1 MKKKVILIA
10 ALMKK
15 LEDDFG
21 EGYSRRSYNA
31 LRANYSDFLI
41 CTPKGLGIA
50 AELAEAFLAH
60 YKARSALIEALKEYA
75 AANGIKYRLPYGIDK
90 RSKDFV
96 EAIVRRSYEARK
108 KKPAAP
114 NETTK
119 QKPETKKGT
128 AENDKTSKERSSRK

>member
-1 MKKKVILIA
+1 MKKKVVLIA
-10 ALMKK
+10 GLMKK

-60 YKARSALIEALKEYA
+60 YKARSALIEVLKEYA
-75 AANGIKYRLPYGIDK
+75 AANGIKYRLPYGMDK

-96 EAIVRRSYEARK
+96 EAIVRRSYEARN
-108 KKPAAP
+108 KKPAAKI
-114 NETTK
+114 TTK

-128 AENDKTSKERSSRK
+128 DENAKASKRSSCK

>member
-1 MKKKVILIA
+1 MKKKGILIA
-10 ALMKK
+10 GLMKK
-15 LEDDFG
+15 LEDDFD
-21 EGYSRRSYNA
+21 EAYARRAYNA

-41 CTPKGLGIA
+41 CTPKGLGID
-50 AELAEAFLAH
+50 AELAEAFLKH

-108 KKPAAP
+108 KKPADK
-114 NETTK
+114 ETTK

-128 AENDKTSKERSSRK
+128 AENDKASKERSSRK

>member
-1 MKKKVILIA
+1 MKKKVVLIA
-10 ALMKK
+10 GLMKK

-41 CTPKGLGIA
+41 CTPKGLGVD
-50 AELAEAFLAH
+50 AELAEAFLNH
-60 YKARSALIEALKEYA
+60 YKARSALVETLKEYA

-108 KKPAAP
+108 KKPAAK
-114 NETTK
+114 ETTK

-128 AENDKTSKERSSRK
+128 VENDKASKERSSRK

>member
-10 ALMKK
+10 GLMKK

-50 AELAEAFLAH
+50 AELAGAFLAH
-60 YKARSALIEALKEYA
+60 YKARAALIEALKEYA
-75 AANGIKYRLPYGIDK
+75 AANGIQYRLPYGMDK

-108 KKPAAP
+108 KKPAAK
-114 NETTK
+114 ETTK

>member
-10 ALMKK
+10 GLMKK

-50 AELAEAFLAH
+50 AELAEAFLNH
-60 YKARSALIEALKEYA
+60 YKARSALIETLKEYA
-75 AANGIKYRLPYGIDK
+75 AANGIKYRLPYDKDK
-90 RSKDFV
+90 RSKEFV
-96 EAIVRRSYEARK
+96 VSLVRRSYEAREK
-108 KKPAAP
+108 KAAAK
-114 NETTK
+114 ETTK

-128 AENDKTSKERSSRK
+128 AENDKASKERSSRK